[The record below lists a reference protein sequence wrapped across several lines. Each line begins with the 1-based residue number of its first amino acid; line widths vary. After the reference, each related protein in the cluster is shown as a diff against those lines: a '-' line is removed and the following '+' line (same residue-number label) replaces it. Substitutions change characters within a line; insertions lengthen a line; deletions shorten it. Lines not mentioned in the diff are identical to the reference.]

1 MSTST
6 KGQIFPSTRV
16 SSSLFEREQILRG
29 FRRTF
34 SNEKLC
40 AFASFRYRFA
50 STFTRLFS
58 KFAFRQKSLLPSNS
72 SPSHHAES
80 LVNSVLEYFQ
90 RREGKEKKKK
100 KIARGFATK
109 SESSFRASSKARPF
123 RKNFVVGDA

>member
-50 STFTRLFS
+50 STFTRLS
-58 KFAFRQKSLLPSNS
+58 KFAFRQKSLFPSNS

-90 RREGKEKKKK
+90 RREGKKKK

>member
-50 STFTRLFS
+50 STFTRLS
-58 KFAFRQKSLLPSNS
+58 KFAFRQKSLFPSNS

-90 RREGKEKKKK
+90 RREGKKKK

-109 SESSFRASSKARPF
+109 SESSFRASSKAHPF

>member
-90 RREGKEKKKK
+90 RREGKKKK

-109 SESSFRASSKARPF
+109 SESSFRASSKAHPF